1 MEMHKI
7 KKQNMYKMVKFTAE
21 TFAKNCV
28 HTINVNKTVNKSVLW
43 IKIIDI
49 QKMFYVKNVHDLA
62 EKENKSKFNT
72 SNPLD

>member
-1 MEMHKI
+1 
-7 KKQNMYKMVKFTAE
+7 MYKMVKFTIE

-49 QKMFYVKNVHDLA
+49 QKMFYVKNVYDLA